1 MPKLPGFKNSLHY
14 KVLDITEGINQSLPD
29 FLPQTTL
36 PKDIEDFFFQMYILG
51 FKKTNQ
57 NLVLKLQF

>member
-1 MPKLPGFKNSLHY
+1 MPKLPGFKTSLHY

-36 PKDIEDFFFQMYILG
+36 PKDIQDFFSRCILG